1 MAQACLTLCNP
12 MDYSTP
18 GSLVL
23 HYFPE
28 FAQTHVYWDGDAIQP
43 SSSVNLFSSC
53 LKSFPASGSFPVS
66 WLFALGGQSIG
77 ASASVLPMHIQG
89 WAPLGRTGWISLLS
103 IFHRWGAVGAPGR
116 PHRVPPLGTQTRACT
131 ATPQKVSW
139 HSRKGYQGEQCS
151 KNFKAY

>member
-1 MAQACLTLCNP
+1 MAQSCLTLCNP
-12 MDYSTP
+12 MNYSTP

-28 FAQTHVYWDGDAIQP
+28 FVQTHVYWDGDAIQP

-53 LKSFPASGSFPVS
+53 LQSFPASGSFPVS
-66 WLFALGGQSIG
+66 WLFTLGGQSIG
-77 ASASVLPMHIQG
+77 ASASVLPMHIHG
-89 WAPLGRTGWISLLS
+89 WAPLGWTGWISLLS
-103 IFHRWGAVGAPGR
+103 VFHRWGAVGAPAR
-116 PHRVPPLGTQTRACT
+116 PHRVPPLGTQTRACR

-139 HSRKGYQGEQCS
+139 HSRKGYRGGQCS